1 MVVSSL
7 LIMYYVVFCVVF
19 YRKVEIV
26 IVPVNFRETSLTIKT
41 IHKMAKKAGTEKKVC
56 NTNSLLNSEPFGV
69 NPKGRK
75 LSMRRARK
83 KNCVQ
88 LICVFTA

>member
-19 YRKVEIV
+19 LQKREIV

-41 IHKMAKKAGTEKKVC
+41 IHKMAKKSGTEKKVC
-56 NTNSLLNSEPFGV
+56 NTIH
-69 NPKGRK
+69 
-75 LSMRRARK
+75 
-83 KNCVQ
+83 C
-88 LICVFTA
+88 